1 MDTIE
6 FKEKQKLEIK
16 NFIPKFPHLI
26 EQIIQKLDDKSL
38 VKSREVARM
47 WKKLI
52 DQRKY
57 PWVRIVKFPTIL
69 HGGNTYLHLAAK
81 DNQTDTFEVILNDEA
96 DKNLVNDK
104 GYTPFL
110 VACLFGRV
118 RIAELLMKKPAELK
132 IDLSRRTN
140 CNETAFHLAC
150 FSGSADMAEMIMEN
164 SDKLKID
171 FNEEASANILRSPG
185 ISPDLMSG
193 FESLFKSDK
202 RLREFFSCRQSR
214 YKLRGEHFL

>member
-1 MDTIE
+1 MNTIE
-6 FKEKQKLEIK
+6 SKEKPELEMK
-16 NFIPKFPHLI
+16 NVILKFPHLM
-26 EQIIQKLDDKSL
+26 EQIIQNLDDKSL
-38 VKSREVARM
+38 VKSREAARI

-81 DNQTDTFEVILNDEA
+81 DNQIDTFEVILNDEV

-110 VACLFGRV
+110 VACLYGRV
-118 RIAELLMKKPAELK
+118 SIAELLMKKPAELK
-132 IDLSRRTN
+132 IDLSRKTN
-140 CNETAFHLAC
+140 CNETAFHSAC
-150 FSGSADMAEMIMEN
+150 FSGNADMAEMIVEN

-171 FNEEASANILRSPG
+171 LNEEASSNILCSPG

-193 FESLFKSDK
+193 FESLFESDEM
-202 RLREFFSCRQSR
+202 LREFFRRRQSR
-214 YKLRGEHFL
+214 YT

>member
-1 MDTIE
+1 MNTIE
-6 FKEKQKLEIK
+6 FKEKHKLEME
-16 NFIPKFPHLI
+16 NVLLKFPHFMEKIL
-26 EQIIQKLDDKSL
+26 QKLDDESL
-38 VKSREVARM
+38 VKSREVARK

-81 DNQTDTFEVILNDEA
+81 DNQIDTFEVILNDEA
-96 DKNLVNDK
+96 DKNLVNNK

-132 IDLSRRTN
+132 INLSRKTN
-140 CNETAFHLAC
+140 FNETAFHLAC
-150 FSGSADMAEMIMEN
+150 MSNVEMAEMILKN
-164 SDKLKID
+164 SDLLKINL
-171 FNEEASANILRSPG
+171 NEKAIDNFLCCETSHGL
-185 ISPDLMSG
+185 SG
-193 FESLFKSDK
+193 FHCPIACFTSLYSKIS
-202 RLREFFSCRQSR
+202 LR
-214 YKLRGEHFL
+214 

>member
-1 MDTIE
+1 MNTIE
-6 FKEKQKLEIK
+6 FKEKHKLEME
-16 NFIPKFPHLI
+16 NVLLKFPHFMEKIL
-26 EQIIQKLDDKSL
+26 QKLDDESL
-38 VKSREVARM
+38 VKSREVARK

-81 DNQTDTFEVILNDEA
+81 DNQIDTFEVILNDEA

-110 VACLFGRV
+110 VACLFGQM

-132 IDLSRRTN
+132 IDLSRKTN

-150 FSGSADMAEMIMEN
+150 ISGNADMAEMIVKN
-164 SDKLKID
+164 SDMLKID
-171 FNEEASANILRSPG
+171 FDEEASGNILRSPG

-193 FESLFKSDK
+193 FESLFESDV
-202 RLREFFSCRQSR
+202 RLREFFRCRQSR
-214 YKLRGEHFL
+214 YT

>member
-118 RIAELLMKKPAELK
+118 RIAELLMKTPAELK
-132 IDLSRRTN
+132 INLTRKTN
-140 CNETAFHLAC
+140 CNETAFHLVC
-150 FSGSADMAEMIMEN
+150 IGGNVEMLDLIMEN
-164 SDKLKID
+164 SVSLKID
-171 FNEEASANILRSPG
+171 FDEEASGNILRSPG
-185 ISPDLMSG
+185 ISLDLMSG
-193 FESLFKSDK
+193 FEQ
-202 RLREFFSCRQSR
+202 CIP
-214 YKLRGEHFL
+214 

>member
-1 MDTIE
+1 MNTIE
-6 FKEKQKLEIK
+6 FKEKHKLEME
-16 NFIPKFPHLI
+16 NVLLKFPHFMEKIL
-26 EQIIQKLDDKSL
+26 QKLDDESL
-38 VKSREVARM
+38 VKSREVARK

-81 DNQTDTFEVILNDEA
+81 DNQIDTFEVILNDEA

-110 VACLFGRV
+110 VACLFGRM

-132 IDLSRRTN
+132 IDLSRKTN

-150 FSGSADMAEMIMEN
+150 ISGNADMAEMIVKK
-164 SDKLKID
+164 SDTLKID
-171 FNEEASANILRSPG
+171 LDEEASGNILRSPG

-193 FESLFKSDK
+193 FESLFESDV
-202 RLREFFSCRQSR
+202 RLREFFRCRQSR
-214 YKLRGEHFL
+214 YT

>member
-1 MDTIE
+1 MNTIE
-6 FKEKQKLEIK
+6 FKEKHKLEME
-16 NFIPKFPHLI
+16 NVLLKFPHFMEKIL
-26 EQIIQKLDDKSL
+26 QKLDDESL
-38 VKSREVARM
+38 VKSREVARK

-81 DNQTDTFEVILNDEA
+81 DNQIDTFEVILNDEA

-110 VACLFGRV
+110 VACLFGQM

-132 IDLSRRTN
+132 IDLSRKTN

-150 FSGSADMAEMIMEN
+150 ISGNADMAEMIVKN
-164 SDKLKID
+164 SDMLKID
-171 FNEEASANILRSPG
+171 LDEEASGNILRSPG

-193 FESLFKSDK
+193 FESLFESDV
-202 RLREFFSCRQSR
+202 RLREFFRCRQSR
-214 YKLRGEHFL
+214 YT